1 LWDRERKK
9 FVILALVIL
18 TEYRLMF
25 DIL

>member
-1 LWDRERKK
+1 
-9 FVILALVIL
+9 VILALVIL